1 MNPDLIQRALMH
13 YCEHLE
19 QREKD
24 LVAEVHAMEGETE
37 AISRFLWPNND
48 PVEWA
53 EDNATKIIE
62 ELKRRGLGN
71 GKLENEN
78 ASHNRNG
85 RSAGGFL

>member
-24 LVAEVHAMEGETE
+24 LKSEVDALQGETE
-37 AISRFLWPNND
+37 AICTFLWPHNQPTD
-48 PVEWA
+48 WA
-53 EDNATKIIE
+53 EYNATGIIE

-71 GKLENEN
+71 GKVGE
-78 ASHNRNG
+78 
-85 RSAGGFL
+85 